1 MYFRGRLMYF
11 RGRRGTSGMRLPQ
24 CDFRNATSGMRLP
37 ECGFRLLAVWGLEV
51 VPGRFRVGEALKAV
65 RGQRGHRTVSWR
77 TAVCSGEP

>member
-1 MYFRGRLMYF
+1 
-11 RGRRGTSGMRLPQ
+11 
-24 CDFRNATSGMRLP
+24 MRLP
-37 ECGFRLLAVWGLEV
+37 ECDFRLLAVWGLEV

>member
-1 MYFRGRLMYF
+1 
-11 RGRRGTSGMRLPQ
+11 
-24 CDFRNATSGMRLP
+24 MRLP